1 MKDLPF
7 IERCYNREIGVKQM
21 KTLKD
26 NYLSL
31 LIIIF
36 AVVLSFVLQYAF
48 DLPLIAGAFI
58 GVLLGILCGFLIQ
71 WLSSKS
77 NKNDKSDPS

>member
-1 MKDLPF
+1 
-7 IERCYNREIGVKQM
+7 M

-36 AVVLSFVLQYAF
+36 AVVLSLVLQYSF
-48 DLPLIAGAFI
+48 NLPLIAGAFI
-58 GVLLGILCGFLIQ
+58 GVLLGILCGFILQ
-71 WLSSKS
+71 WVRSKS
-77 NKNDKSDPS
+77 NKNDKSDSHNH